1 MTHKLLSHCGY
12 WLVSHVNM
20 CKMYVLGRKPNQ
32 VYSEISKVYLQFH
45 LLEPF
50 LSFIEVDLLL
60 EEELEELDFPEFLLF
75 DDLEPLELEDLLLE
89 LFEKEPLLDEHED
102 DLFKDFF
109 EVFDKL

>member
-1 MTHKLLSHCGY
+1 M
-12 WLVSHVNM
+12 
-20 CKMYVLGRKPNQ
+20 
-32 VYSEISKVYLQFH
+32 QFH

-50 LSFIEVDLLL
+50 LSFLEVDLLL
-60 EEELEELDFPEFLLF
+60 EEELEELDFPGFLLF

-89 LFEKEPLLDEHED
+89 LFEEEPLLDEHED

>member
-1 MTHKLLSHCGY
+1 M
-12 WLVSHVNM
+12 
-20 CKMYVLGRKPNQ
+20 
-32 VYSEISKVYLQFH
+32 QFH

-50 LSFIEVDLLL
+50 LSFLEVDLLL

-89 LFEKEPLLDEHED
+89 LFEEEPLLDEHED